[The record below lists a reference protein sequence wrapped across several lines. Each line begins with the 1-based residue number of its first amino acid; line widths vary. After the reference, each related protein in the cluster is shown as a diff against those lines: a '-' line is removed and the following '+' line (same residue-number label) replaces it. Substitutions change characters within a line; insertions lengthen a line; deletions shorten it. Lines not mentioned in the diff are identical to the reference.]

1 MTIKDLVPK
10 FGRERD
16 RLPVR
21 RVEYDPFREFQ
32 REMNHLFDDFLTGF
46 PLASRWGEREGWM
59 TEFSPKVDVSET
71 DKDIQISADLPG
83 MDEKDI
89 AVELEE
95 SALTLRGERKEE
107 REDKGKNWHTREQS
121 YGTFQRVIPLPA
133 EVVGDKAV
141 ARFKKGVLTI
151 TVPKREGTPARR
163 KSIKIET
170 EA

>member
-21 RVEYDPFREFQ
+21 RADYDPFREIQ

-46 PLASRWGEREGWM
+46 PLASRVGGREGWM

-71 DKDIQISADLPG
+71 DKDIQISAELPG

-89 AVELEE
+89 SVEMED
-95 SALTLRGERKEE
+95 AAITIRGERKEE
-107 REDKGKNWHTREQS
+107 REDKGKNWYTREQS

-133 EVVGDKAV
+133 EVVGDKA
-141 ARFKKGVLTI
+141 AAKFKKGVLTI
-151 TVPKREGTPARR
+151 TVPKREESPTRR

-170 EA
+170 EG